1 MTKDTCMICD
11 GEGNQLADGI
21 PNYDSLALKAAQKIA
36 NRLGKTVYVYE
47 PGDTD
52 DTSMPVEPEALVAR

>member
-1 MTKDTCMICD
+1 MMSDSTCMICD
-11 GEGNQLADGI
+11 EHGNQLADGI
-21 PNYDSLALKAAQKIA
+21 DNEGGLALRAAKNWA

-52 DTSMPVEPEALVAR
+52 ETAMPVEPS